1 MAKTAKKPGS
11 NPKTGAERM
20 AAYRARMRAKGLVL
34 KTMWLPDMNN
44 PTVRE
49 SYRRAAK
56 AIAAAEE
63 SEREITGFFEQL
75 EEWPTDVPEIEWPK
89 KKS

>member
-1 MAKTAKKPGS
+1 MSSPAKKPR
-11 NPKTGAERM
+11 PKTSAERM
-20 AAYRARMRAKGLVL
+20 AAYRARKRAKGLVPR
-34 KTMWLPDMNN
+34 TIWVPDLNN
-44 PTVRE
+44 PKVRE

-75 EEWPTDVPEIEWPK
+75 EEWPSDVPEIEWPK